1 MKKETDSKLL
11 IRIDERQKVVL
22 KEIGEIKESVD
33 SADQK
38 YIGKMEF
45 KLTNKQQNDRICKI
59 EKLVFGS
66 IGLALITLGKAAL
79 DLIIVTKAAR

>member
-33 SADQK
+33 NVDKK
-38 YIGKMEF
+38 YVSKIEF
-45 KLTNKQQNDRICKI
+45 KLTNKEQDGRMCKL
-59 EKLVFGS
+59 EKLVFGAV
-66 IGLALITLGKAAL
+66 GLALITLGKAAL
-79 DLIIVTKAAR
+79 DLIVVTKAAQ